1 MIDLDHVM
9 SKNEMVV
16 VGIGSSAGGLEALQI
31 LLSKLED
38 IPNCSYIIAQH
49 LSPTHRSMMVELLNR
64 VTNIPV
70 IEVQNGIVIKP
81 KTIYMTPE
89 NTDIYIGNGKIY
101 LKAIESTYGPKP
113 SVNYFF
119 NSLAQTYGS
128 KSIGIILSGTGSD
141 GAFGI
146 RAIKAAGG
154 ITITQSPATAKYD
167 GMPNSAINT
176 GKVDIV
182 VPIDAMADEIGRIVK
197 NLGKNVGDS
206 INERSLQQIYRIIF
220 DEKGVDFSQYKRNT
234 LIRRIER
241 RMAALK
247 VDTMGDYLDTLK
259 GDVEEISD
267 LYHDILI
274 GVTEFFR
281 DKEVFEKLIPNLK
294 DLLSKKEQGEEI
306 RFWTIGCST
315 GEEAY
320 SLAIILSE
328 ILKDKINRYKIKI
341 FATDIDD
348 ESLKIARSGVY
359 SETSFVNMDKNLIQ
373 RYFNIQ
379 KNQFEVKKSLRELV
393 IFSQHNVI
401 ADSPF
406 LRLDL
411 ISCRNM
417 LIYFNQSLQ
426 NRFFPIVHYSLK
438 DQGLLLL
445 GKSES
450 VGPHIDLFV
459 TVDKVEKI
467 FKSQFTG
474 IKEPPKLYNYAT
486 TFKGYDEPKHSSF
499 RNEEEILE
507 ERVVDAALTFLLNQ
521 CVVINSSNEII
532 YVRGNVPY
540 LIHSQGRMTNNIFKS
555 LREELVLDLRSTIN
569 EVNKDKL
576 IHYTPFRSVTL
587 LESITHYVRV
597 IAVPIKNDKNDDQ
610 FTVLFFQSESVEHIN
625 GYFGSNSNSNDTEN
639 EMVAKLATELSQ
651 TKSHL
656 QNVIEELET
665 SYEEMQ
671 SLNEE
676 LSSSNE
682 ELQSSN
688 EELETTNEELQS
700 TNEELQTAYS
710 ELKVLYDDKDM
721 RSKQLEELTA
731 KLMGQSE
738 NLRKQKEITE
748 GIINTT
754 PTAITMVDANGIL
767 TFANTNALTLFK
779 LTKNEIIHRSY
790 DSEKWEIMDI
800 DGSFFPEEKLP
811 FNRIKKTFESVHNI
825 QHSVKTGEGLT
836 LLVSISGAPLFDAQ
850 GAFVG
855 AVFSIQ
861 DITSIRKM
869 QLSLDTY
876 QSKNIIS
883 DDLLDE
889 KISKS
894 FDKLKINNQAG
905 IFGEQF
911 SHVQIGM
918 NDIATQW
925 RGELSEL
932 LILSKVIASDANES
946 LASVAD
952 AIHTQVQNMSSK
964 LESHLEY
971 YRHDFYLRRQSLNEV
986 IRKTFDLFGESL
998 NEHDLEYTLDINP
1011 QYDVLV
1017 YSRPLSISLLTLI
1030 EQLGCIKNAYASDH
1044 LIQLQVSNQ
1053 ADENGT
1059 IVYRFLLQALKNS
1072 GDPLRCDWSLPLAQI
1087 KSQSNGELTYGFD
1100 DDGFSAYL
1108 SYANGVDR

>member
-1 MIDLDHVM
+1 MP
-9 SKNEMVV
+9 KNEMVV

-89 NTDIYIGNGKIY
+89 NTDIYLSNGRIY

-119 NSLAQTYGS
+119 NSLAQNYGS
-128 KSIGIILSGTGSD
+128 KSIAIILSGTGSD

-182 VPIDAMADEIGRIVK
+182 VPIDAMANEIARIVK

-247 VDTMGDYLDTLK
+247 IDTLSDYLDTLR

-281 DKEVFEKLIPNLK
+281 DNEVFEHLIPYLK
-294 DLLSKKEQGEEI
+294 ELIDKKEQGEEI
-306 RFWTIGCST
+306 RFWSIGCST

-328 ILKDKINRYKIKI
+328 ILKEKINRYKIKI

-348 ESLKIARSGVY
+348 ESLKIARSGIY
-359 SETSFVNMDKNLIQ
+359 SETSFVNMDKTLIQ
-373 RYFNIQ
+373 RYFTVQ

-411 ISCRNM
+411 ITCRNM
-417 LIYFNQSLQ
+417 LIYFNQTLQ
-426 NRFFPIVHYSLK
+426 NRFFPIIHYALK

-450 VGPHIDLFV
+450 ISQHTDLFV
-459 TVDKVEKI
+459 ILDKTEKI

-474 IKEPPKLYNYAT
+474 IKEPPKLYNYT
-486 TFKGYDEPKHSSF
+486 TPFKGYDEPKHLSF

-507 ERVVDAALTFLLNQ
+507 ERVVDAALSYILNQ
-521 CVVINSSNEII
+521 CVVINSSNEIV
-532 YVRGNVPY
+532 YVRGEIPY
-540 LIHSQGRMTNNIFKS
+540 LIHSQGRATNNIFKS
-555 LREELVLDLRSTIN
+555 VREELVLDLRSAIN
-569 EVNKDKL
+569 ETNKDGT
-576 IHYTPFRSVTL
+576 IHMTPYRVITL
-587 LESITHYVRV
+587 FETISRYVRV
-597 IAVPIKNDKNDDQ
+597 VIVPIKNDKNDDQ
-610 FTVLFFQSESVEHIN
+610 FNALFFQSEAVENIH
-625 GYFGSNSNSNDTEN
+625 NSIRTDDDEN
-639 EMVAKLATELSQ
+639 EMVARLTAELTQ

-710 ELKVLYDDKDM
+710 ELKVLYDDKDL
-721 RSKQLEELTA
+721 RSKQLEDLTS
-731 KLMGQSE
+731 KLMSQSE

-754 PTAITMVDANGIL
+754 PTAITMVDETGQL

-779 LTKNEIIHRSY
+779 LTKNEIIHRTY
-790 DSEKWEIMDI
+790 DSEKWSITDL
-800 DGSFFPEEKLP
+800 DGSPFPPEKLP
-811 FNRIKKTFESVHNI
+811 FSRIKRTYESVYNI
-825 QHSVKTGEGLT
+825 QHTIKTGEGLNI
-836 LLVSISGAPLFDAQ
+836 LISVSGAPLFDAQ
-850 GAFVG
+850 GSFVG
-855 AVFSIQ
+855 AVFNIQ
-861 DITSIRKM
+861 DITSLRDM
-869 QLSLDTY
+869 QQTIASYEQD
-876 QSKNIIS
+876 SKITI
-883 DDLLDE
+883 DKFDE
-889 KISKS
+889 KLSQSLNKM
-894 FDKLKINNQAG
+894 KLSNLS
-905 IFGEQF
+905 EQCEEEF
-911 SHVQIGM
+911 ALVQIGM

-925 RGELSEL
+925 KGELSEL
-932 LILSKVIASDANES
+932 MVLSKALESIGDNGIRSIAES
-946 LASVAD
+946 IQAQLHS
-952 AIHTQVQNMSSK
+952 MSTK
-964 LESHLEY
+964 LEKHLHF
-971 YRHDFYLRRQSLNEV
+971 YRHDFYTVEQSFNLIIE
-986 IRKTFDLFGESL
+986 KTVALLKDSL
-998 NEHDLEYTLDINP
+998 LEHDLKVILALDSAVESSCNLRGGNLALI
-1011 QYDVLV
+1011 
-1017 YSRPLSISLLTLI
+1017 TLI
-1030 EQLGCIKNAYASDH
+1030 ERIGCMKTH
-1044 LIQLQVSNQ
+1044 LNRSGHNELIISNQ
-1053 ADENGT
+1053 KNKEGKISYT
-1059 IVYRFLLQALKNS
+1059 FFLSSLNQTNDTNL
-1072 GDPLRCDWSLPLAQI
+1072 PCDWSFSTNQI
-1087 KSQSNGELTYGFD
+1087 KSLCNGILEYGFNNG
-1100 DDGFSAYL
+1100 GFEVIVTFL
-1108 SYANGVDR
+1108 EDTQV

>member
-1 MIDLDHVM
+1 M
-9 SKNEMVV
+9 SKNGLIV

-31 LLSKLED
+31 LLAKLD
-38 IPNCSYIIAQH
+38 GIPNCSYIIAQH

-119 NSLAQTYGS
+119 NSLAQNYGS

-154 ITITQSPATAKYD
+154 ITISQSPATAKYD

-182 VPIDAMADEIGRIVK
+182 VPIDAMADEIARIAK
-197 NLGKNVGDS
+197 NLEKNIGDS
-206 INERSLQQIYRIIF
+206 INERSLQHIYRIIF
-220 DEKGVDFSQYKRNT
+220 EEKGVDFSQYKRNT

-247 VDTMGDYLDTLK
+247 IDSLSDYLDTLR
-259 GDVEEISD
+259 GDLQEISD

-281 DKEVFEKLIPNLK
+281 DKEVFEQLIPYLNELIA
-294 DLLSKKEQGEEI
+294 KKEQGEEI
-306 RFWTIGCST
+306 RFWVIGCST

-328 ILKDKINRYKIKI
+328 ILKEKINRYKIKI

-348 ESLKIARSGVY
+348 ESLKIARTGIY
-359 SETSFVNMDKNLIQ
+359 SETSFVNMDKGLIQ
-373 RYFNIQ
+373 RYFTVQ

-406 LRLDL
+406 LRMDL

-417 LIYFNQSLQ
+417 LIYFNQTLQ
-426 NRFFPIVHYSLK
+426 NRFFPIVHYALK

-450 VGPHIDLFV
+450 IGQHTDLFV
-459 TVDKVEKI
+459 TLDKVEKI

-474 IKEPPKLYNYAT
+474 IKEPPKLYNYSSS
-486 TFKGYDEPKHSSF
+486 FKGYEEPKQSTF
-499 RNEEEILE
+499 RNEEEVLE
-507 ERVVDAALTFLLNQ
+507 EKVVDAALSYLLNQ
-521 CVVINSSNEII
+521 CVIINSSNEIV
-532 YVRGNVPY
+532 YVKGEIPY
-540 LIHSQGRMTNNIFKS
+540 LVYSQGRSTNNIFKS
-555 LREELVLDLRSTIN
+555 VREELALDLRSALSESTKSNRIYLTPYR
-569 EVNKDKL
+569 L
-576 IHYTPFRSVTL
+576 ITL
-587 LESITHYVRV
+587 YENFHKYVRIV
-597 IAVPIKNDKNDDQ
+597 TVPIKNDTNDDQ
-610 FTVLFFQSESVEHIN
+610 FTALFFQSESVEHIN
-625 GYFGSNSNSNDTEN
+625 GYLKDDNNDN
-639 EMVAKLATELSQ
+639 EIISKLTTELSQ

-700 TNEELQTAYS
+700 TNEELQTAYT
-710 ELKVLYDDKDM
+710 ELKVLYDDKEM
-721 RSKQLEELTA
+721 RSKQLEDLTT
-731 KLMGQSE
+731 KLMAQAE
-738 NLRKQKEITE
+738 NIRKQKEITE

-754 PTAITMVDANGIL
+754 PTAITMVDENGQL
-767 TFANTNALTLFK
+767 TFANTNALVLFK
-779 LTKNEIIHRSY
+779 LTKNEIMHRMF
-790 DSEKWEIMDI
+790 DSDKWSITEV
-800 DGSFFPEEKLP
+800 DGSPFPNERLP
-811 FNRIKKTFESVHNI
+811 FNQIKRTFESVHNI
-825 QHSVKTGEGLT
+825 QHTLKTGDGAT
-836 LLVSISGAPLFDAQ
+836 LIVSVSGAPLFDSQ

-855 AVFSIQ
+855 AVFNIQ
-861 DITSIRKM
+861 DMTSIHTM
-869 QLSLDTY
+869 QQSLLTYELRNRLNADT
-876 QSKNIIS
+876 IDERIS
-883 DDLLDE
+883 QT
-889 KISKS
+889 I
-894 FDKLKINNQAG
+894 DKLKTSSLNAHC
-905 IFGEQF
+905 EEEF
-911 SHVQIGM
+911 SPIQIGM

-925 RGELSEL
+925 RGELNEL
-932 LILSKVIASDANES
+932 LLLSKTIETKTDESIAKMAKAIYSQAQAMSQKLENHIQYYKYDFHTHQQSFNDIIKKTFSLFKES
-946 LASVAD
+946 LS
-952 AIHTQVQNMSSK
+952 
-964 LESHLEY
+964 
-971 YRHDFYLRRQSLNEV
+971 
-986 IRKTFDLFGESL
+986 
-998 NEHDLEYTLDINP
+998 EHDLNVIIELDPEIHSQCLTRSAN
-1011 QYDVLV
+1011 L
-1017 YSRPLSISLLTLI
+1017 SLLSLI
-1030 EQLGCIKNAYASDH
+1030 ERLGCVKNRLLPSGNVDLHITNIFQNGAVSYLFTLQEVNQSDEKD
-1044 LIQLQVSNQ
+1044 VS
-1053 ADENGT
+1053 
-1059 IVYRFLLQALKNS
+1059 
-1072 GDPLRCDWSLPLAQI
+1072 CDWQLLINQFKSLC
-1087 KSQSNGELTYGFD
+1087 NVELTYQFKD
-1100 DDGFSAYL
+1100 SDFEVSLIFLQSDEQ
-1108 SYANGVDR
+1108 

>member
-1 MIDLDHVM
+1 MN
-9 SKNEMVV
+9 KNEMIV

-70 IEVQNGIVIKP
+70 IEVQNGIVIKS

-89 NTDIYIGNGKIY
+89 NTDIYLQNGRIY

-119 NSLAQTYGS
+119 NSLAQNYGS

-182 VPIDAMADEIGRIVK
+182 VPIDAMADEIARIVK

-247 VDTMGDYLDTLK
+247 VDTLSDYLDTLK
-259 GDVEEISD
+259 GDSEEISD

-281 DKEVFEKLIPNLK
+281 DKEVFEKLIPYLQEMLN
-294 DLLSKKEQGEEI
+294 KKEQGEEI
-306 RFWTIGCST
+306 RFWIIGCST

-328 ILKDKINRYKIKI
+328 LLKDKINRYKIKI

-359 SETSFVNMDKNLIQ
+359 SETSFVNMDKMLIQ
-373 RYFNIQ
+373 RYFTVQ

-417 LIYFNQSLQ
+417 LIYFNQTLQ

-450 VGPHIDLFV
+450 VGQHIDLFV
-459 TVDKVEKI
+459 TLEKQDKI

-486 TFKGYDEPKHSSF
+486 TFKGYDEPKPHSF

-507 ERVVDAALTFLLNQ
+507 ERVVDAALQYLLNQ
-521 CVVINSSNEII
+521 CVVINSSNEIVYI
-532 YVRGNVPY
+532 KGEIPY
-540 LIHSQGRMTNNIFKS
+540 LIHSQGRASNNIFKS
-555 LREELVLDLRSTIN
+555 VREELVLDLRSAIN
-569 EVNKDKL
+569 EANKDKM
-576 IHYTPFRSVTL
+576 ITFTPFRSITL
-587 LESITHYVRV
+587 FESIVRYVRV
-597 IAVPIKNDKNDDQ
+597 AVVPIKNDKNDD
-610 FTVLFFQSESVEHIN
+610 FFNALFFQSEAIEHIQGYVSN
-625 GYFGSNSNSNDTEN
+625 GESEN
-639 EMVAKLATELSQ
+639 ETVAKLTAELTQ

-721 RSKQLEELTA
+721 RSKQLEDLTA
-731 KLMGQSE
+731 KLMGQTE

-754 PTAITMVDANGIL
+754 PTAIIMVNEMGEI
-767 TFANTNALTLFK
+767 TYANTNALNLFK
-779 LTKNEIIHRSY
+779 LTKSEVTHRTY
-790 DSEKWEIMDI
+790 DSEKWEITDL
-800 DGSFFPEEKLP
+800 DGSEFPPERLP
-811 FNRIKKTFESVHNI
+811 FNRIRKTFESVHNI
-825 QHSVKTGEGLT
+825 QHALRTGEGFKI
-836 LLVSISGAPLFDAQ
+836 LVSISGAPLFDSQ

-855 AVFSIQ
+855 AVFNIQ
-861 DITSIRKM
+861 DITALHQM
-869 QLSLDTY
+869 QINLEKYES
-876 QSKNIIS
+876 QNQIS
-883 DDLLDE
+883 AE
-889 KISKS
+889 S
-894 FDKLKINNQAG
+894 FDQKLSQTFNKLKNSNLSEQCD
-905 IFGEQF
+905 EQF
-911 SHVQIGM
+911 SIVQLGM

-925 RGELSEL
+925 RSDLNEL
-932 LILSKVIASDANES
+932 LVLSKAISTNTEESPSSIAE
-946 LASVAD
+946 
-952 AIHTQVQNMSSK
+952 AIFAQVQNMSSK
-964 LESHLEY
+964 LEAHLNY
-971 YRHDFYLRRQSLNEV
+971 YRHDFNTKKQSFNA
-986 IRKTFDLFGESL
+986 IIAKTLSLFEDSL
-998 NEHDLEYTLDINP
+998 HEHDLSADLMIDAELDAQCLTRNGN
-1011 QYDVLV
+1011 LA
-1017 YSRPLSISLLTLI
+1017 LLTLI
-1030 EQLGCIKNAYASDH
+1030 ERLGCVKNLYATERPIA
-1044 LIQLQVSNQ
+1044 LILTNHIEDSLLS
-1053 ADENGT
+1053 
-1059 IVYRFLLQALKNS
+1059 YRFLLK
-1072 GDPLRCDWSLPLAQI
+1072 DLRGNPEELIACDWSFCVSQI
-1087 KSQSNGELTYGFD
+1087 HLLCGGELNYGFSD
-1100 DDGFSAYL
+1100 EGF
-1108 SYANGVDR
+1108 YATLRFAQGDNG